1 MIDAQVAADA
11 DQPGLEVGAAVEGI
25 ERLEQLEEDVL
36 REVLGLVVL
45 ADELVGDVEDA
56 APVQADD
63 RFPGALIA
71 AEAALDDVVDVLRNM
86 GGNARMIPCE
96 TLVSQPFQATDRG
109 LVCDGVSVASIIEHV
124 GTPCYIYSAR
134 SIREAYRAIDAAFTG
149 YPHAIHYALKANS
162 TLAIARLLR
171 ALGSKADANS
181 GGEVQVA
188 LRAGFAAA
196 DIVFT
201 GVGKTRDELE
211 LAITQGVGT
220 INAESAGELDR
231 IDAMARALGRVA
243 RVALRVNPDID
254 ARSHPNIST
263 GLKTN
268 KFGVPVEEARDIYA
282 ARRGHTGL
290 RLVGVHIH
298 IGSQITT
305 AEPLRRAAE
314 ALTALALTLRADGVP
329 LEHVD
334 LGGGLGIP
342 YEGRPMITP
351 AEYAAA
357 VLPELRRAGIPV
369 VLEPGRAVVGQSGA
383 LVSRIV
389 DIKRYPDGRQFA
401 VLDAGMTELMR
412 PALYGSYHRIVPV
425 APRLGAEAAWDVVGP
440 ICESSDVFARDRE
453 LPDVEVDDLLAVLD
467 TGAYGAVMAS
477 NYNRRMLAPEVL
489 VADGAWR
496 VVRRRQTLDDVL
508 ALESE

>member
-1 MIDAQVAADA
+1 
-11 DQPGLEVGAAVEGI
+11 
-25 ERLEQLEEDVL
+25 
-36 REVLGLVVL
+36 
-45 ADELVGDVEDA
+45 
-56 APVQADD
+56 
-63 RFPGALIA
+63 
-71 AEAALDDVVDVLRNM
+71 
-86 GGNARMIPCE
+86 MIPCE
-96 TLVSQPFQATDRG
+96 TLVSQPFQPGDSG
-109 LVCDGVSVASIIEHV
+109 LLCDGASIQSIVDAV
-124 GTPCYIYSAR
+124 GTPVYVYSAHA
-134 SIREAYRAIDAAFTG
+134 IREGYRAIDDAFAD

-162 TLAIARLLR
+162 TLAIARLLQ
-171 ALGSKADANS
+171 AMGSRADANS

-188 LRAGFAAA
+188 LRAGFAPG

-201 GVGKTRDELE
+201 GVGKTRDELAF
-211 LAITQGVGT
+211 AISRGVFT

-231 IDAMARALGRVA
+231 IAEVARAHGREA

-268 KFGVPVEEARDIYA
+268 KFGVPLQDARDIYRE
-282 ARRGHTGL
+282 RRALEGL
-290 RLVGVHIH
+290 RFTGVHIH

-314 ALTALALTLRADGVP
+314 ALVSLAIELRDDGVG

-342 YEGRPMITP
+342 YEGRAMITA
-351 AEYAAA
+351 AEYASA
-357 VLPELRRAGIPV
+357 VIPELRRAGIPV
-369 VLEPGRAVVGQSGA
+369 VLEPGRAIVGRSGA
-383 LVSRIV
+383 LVARVV
-389 DIKRYPDGRQFA
+389 DTKRYPDGRQFA

-425 APRLGAEAAWDVVGP
+425 HAGAAAEGTWDVVGP
-440 ICESSDVFARDRE
+440 ICESSDVFGRDRA
-453 LPDVEVDDLLAVLD
+453 LPPVQVDDLLAVLD

-489 VADGAWR
+489 VDEGEWR
-496 VVRRRQTLDDVL
+496 VIRRRQTLDDVL
-508 ALESE
+508 ALES

>member
-1 MIDAQVAADA
+1 MITC
-11 DQPGLEVGAAVEGI
+11 GL
-25 ERLEQLEEDVL
+25 
-36 REVLGLVVL
+36 
-45 ADELVGDVEDA
+45 
-56 APVQADD
+56 PVY
-63 RFPGALIA
+63 L
-71 AEAALDDVVDVLRNM
+71 
-86 GGNARMIPCE
+86 
-96 TLVSQPFQATDRG
+96 PFQPSARG
-109 LVCDGVSVASIIEHV
+109 LACDGVSIASIVEGI
-124 GTPCYIYSAR
+124 GTPVYIYSAR
-134 SIREAYRAIDAAFTG
+134 AIREAYTAIDTAFAG
-149 YPHAIHYALKANS
+149 FPHAIHYALKANS

-171 ALGSKADANS
+171 TLGSRADANS
-181 GGEVQVA
+181 GGEIEVA
-188 LRAGFAAA
+188 LTAGFAPG

-201 GVGKTRDELE
+201 GVGKTRAELE
-211 LAITQGVGT
+211 CAIARGIGT

-231 IDAMARALGRVA
+231 IAAIARGLGRQA

-268 KFGVPVEEARDIYA
+268 KFGVALSEAPAIYRE
-282 ARRGHTGL
+282 RRTLAGL
-290 RLVGVHIH
+290 TFVGVHVH

-305 AEPLRRAAE
+305 AEPLQRAA
-314 ALTALALTLRADGVP
+314 AVLTDLAMQLRSEGFA

-334 LGGGLGIP
+334 LGGGLGIA

-369 VLEPGRAVVGQSGA
+369 VLEPGRAVVGHAGA

-389 DIKRYPDGRQFA
+389 DVKRYPDGRQFA

-412 PALYGSYHRIVPV
+412 PSLYGSYHRIVPV
-425 APRLGAEAAWDVVGP
+425 APPAGSTSRWDVVGP

-453 LPDVEVDDLLAVLD
+453 LPEPAVDDLLAILD

-477 NYNRRMLAPEVL
+477 NYNRRLLAPEVL
-489 VADGAWR
+489 VDEGQWTLI
-496 VVRRRQTLDDVL
+496 RRRQTIDDVL
-508 ALESE
+508 ALEM